1 VFRTGQLAATL
12 QIVILSDTP
21 AGMIP
26 IKRHKIGLL
35 EEGGFHDGVLSFY
48 KTFRRDAPVK
58 PEEFLSIWFLDMC
71 RFFKDYGAPILVSV
85 EKVPRK
91 STPLMFLER
100 LFKPAAKRLH
110 GNDMN
115 KKLVSSGPQQEGP
128 SPFNKFLQ
136 YLGVSQDDGPFHE
149 DIALDSA
156 MQNINKKISFLFEQM
171 VTKLKMWNS
180 QDDLKNKYAQVG
192 SDPERRNAVL
202 ARAQR
207 ENDLKTRA
215 SLQPLFADLIKI
227 QEEHQKEHP
236 DQPWEH
242 GELFWT
248 AQSKPTEP
256 GILHVALAMED
267 LGVFRKKGRLRWER
281 RDQLRVRFPVL
292 LEMPRALLSQENN
305 TLEPL
310 PPRIPIE
317 TQFGKGKLEIAVVEA
332 RRLKIPDLAKP
343 SQAFAGE
350 PLPALPTLQQR
361 LHLNEVREKIGEL
374 LPDVTGTTSKAQR
387 GSSSIKADFPT
398 SHRPFIKLQLLD
410 RKATDWESRCPRG
423 HVLCLSYEAEAYWE
437 CQFRSE
443 GSSKCESQ
451 RKDIQEHKYNQ
462 YVCYECLDFFCEDCV
477 LQHQRPVQP
486 VKREY
491 ELRTAAL
498 KSDSP
503 DLLEIKDGQ
512 WEGEWE
518 IDGGQLTEPILD
530 IGLFVKLDDTKEL
543 PSAGIVGGGGLPVFS
558 VVNSIVNGGN
568 SVQSLWIP
576 LATKCMFGAPEG
588 SPYSAGEVN
597 VLIRWTPEELV
608 NSPKPRLLYSFAMPM
623 LENCQGDLL
632 KEPIYNT
639 GAVYV
644 KYSPHIVKH
653 PSGVE
658 KPYEHL
664 ERHAQAM
671 QSLAARSQAADLN
684 HQVFS
689 TAFCEITTSDLDH
702 MQTFDCNCHLDLW
715 IQKSMKEHM
724 DRYREEDYK
733 DCLRRVSS
741 EQEAAHSIHISNALR
756 QMQEDVLNLT
766 SLADPNSDVL
776 ARATSVC
783 TALISSSQEQIL
795 YSESLLIV
803 VFYSLLAGPNF
814 EQKSSISGSSDS
826 KVFYLLT
833 KVLCAGGAFHDYFGK
848 SREKEFGFGA
858 LQDAK
863 LLRMYIEHLSKDLH
877 NHMTY
882 LGFEY
887 LLFFGGIFMRLYA
900 SYMPTVTTFHF
911 WDLLFYKTHQH
922 GESRGHLVDLAVAVV
937 MTRRKD
943 LLACSSALEL
953 QDTILGMLGALYDV
967 DTVIE
972 LTLIGSRLRGCVTP
986 MVPDEIPNRVKDA
999 ARQRYACVRSLLAQL
1014 SDPTTKNLR
1023 PILRR
1028 LYADIDRLEPSDYLG
1043 VYRSRDATADV
1054 MLKPSAVDAR
1064 QRTLAM
1070 DRKSFSKKDFGK
1082 IWSKVTSGSRQ
1093 SSEQQVELI
1102 AEWKAFALPETQ
1114 DQISPKEVLA
1124 WIICARNK
1132 QGIGVSRITC
1142 PTLKWLL

>member
-1 VFRTGQLAATL
+1 MEFIIDEKEMDMKGSIDHHWDDLHWMKLVQVQEAADDIFQDGYFMAVRSSEFNPLVAELEMLNLARQILGEGNVEETVDIKKLQVRTFTPEMNKEEMDLSLIHMYIDEAAVVLPAKIKPPDVAITKQVPVKTLMFTKAADSAGRRLRDITPIQMDLGCLAEHMNKSDSKIDSYTEGVFRTGQLAATL

-437 CQFRSE
+437 CQFRS
-443 GSSKCESQ
+443 
-451 RKDIQEHKYNQ
+451 
-462 YVCYECLDFFCEDCV
+462 
-477 LQHQRPVQP
+477 
-486 VKREY
+486 
-491 ELRTAAL
+491 
-498 KSDSP
+498 
-503 DLLEIKDGQ
+503 
-512 WEGEWE
+512 
-518 IDGGQLTEPILD
+518 
-530 IGLFVKLDDTKEL
+530 
-543 PSAGIVGGGGLPVFS
+543 
-558 VVNSIVNGGN
+558 
-568 SVQSLWIP
+568 
-576 LATKCMFGAPEG
+576 
-588 SPYSAGEVN
+588 
-597 VLIRWTPEELV
+597 
-608 NSPKPRLLYSFAMPM
+608 
-623 LENCQGDLL
+623 
-632 KEPIYNT
+632 
-639 GAVYV
+639 
-644 KYSPHIVKH
+644 
-653 PSGVE
+653 
-658 KPYEHL
+658 
-664 ERHAQAM
+664 
-671 QSLAARSQAADLN
+671 
-684 HQVFS
+684 
-689 TAFCEITTSDLDH
+689 
-702 MQTFDCNCHLDLW
+702 
-715 IQKSMKEHM
+715 
-724 DRYREEDYK
+724 
-733 DCLRRVSS
+733 
-741 EQEAAHSIHISNALR
+741 
-756 QMQEDVLNLT
+756 
-766 SLADPNSDVL
+766 
-776 ARATSVC
+776 
-783 TALISSSQEQIL
+783 
-795 YSESLLIV
+795 
-803 VFYSLLAGPNF
+803 
-814 EQKSSISGSSDS
+814 
-826 KVFYLLT
+826 
-833 KVLCAGGAFHDYFGK
+833 
-848 SREKEFGFGA
+848 
-858 LQDAK
+858 
-863 LLRMYIEHLSKDLH
+863 
-877 NHMTY
+877 
-882 LGFEY
+882 
-887 LLFFGGIFMRLYA
+887 
-900 SYMPTVTTFHF
+900 
-911 WDLLFYKTHQH
+911 
-922 GESRGHLVDLAVAVV
+922 
-937 MTRRKD
+937 
-943 LLACSSALEL
+943 
-953 QDTILGMLGALYDV
+953 
-967 DTVIE
+967 
-972 LTLIGSRLRGCVTP
+972 
-986 MVPDEIPNRVKDA
+986 
-999 ARQRYACVRSLLAQL
+999 
-1014 SDPTTKNLR
+1014 
-1023 PILRR
+1023 
-1028 LYADIDRLEPSDYLG
+1028 
-1043 VYRSRDATADV
+1043 
-1054 MLKPSAVDAR
+1054 
-1064 QRTLAM
+1064 
-1070 DRKSFSKKDFGK
+1070 
-1082 IWSKVTSGSRQ
+1082 
-1093 SSEQQVELI
+1093 
-1102 AEWKAFALPETQ
+1102 
-1114 DQISPKEVLA
+1114 
-1124 WIICARNK
+1124 
-1132 QGIGVSRITC
+1132 
-1142 PTLKWLL
+1142 